1 MKLKQIIIG
10 LLILV
15 CGGAGVFA
23 WMHWHRA
30 AASEDAAGGGDATV
44 VSVQTG
50 TLKRMTLHHY
60 IEGYGLVNPAPA
72 TASGPA
78 ANAPLAAA
86 VAGVVAKINAV
97 EGQQVKKGDVVVEL
111 NSGAMTLDYAEQ
123 ELARQKKLWAQQH
136 NTSLRNL
143 QNAQAQLDSLQVVAP
158 LSGTVVS
165 LNVKPGMAVDVN
177 TVVADVMDLDR
188 LVVNTDI
195 PVSQAGE
202 LETGQTMQVLTE
214 PPVKAPITY
223 ISPTV
228 NTNDNT
234 VRARA
239 ALSANS
245 GLRPGQFVSLRIV
258 TAVHTNCL
266 AVPEE
271 SVVTD
276 QAGRSV
282 ISLVQGDEAIRTP
295 VQTGFKESGW
305 VEVQGKG
312 LKAGDT
318 VVTVGAYGLPEKTQ
332 IRVEGP

>member
-1 MKLKQIIIG
+1 MKPKQIIIG

-15 CGGAGVFA
+15 CGGAGLFA
-23 WMHWHRA
+23 WMHWHNA
-30 AASEDAAGGGDATV
+30 AASGVAGDGGDTSTL

-50 TLKRMTLHHY
+50 TLRRMTLHHY
-60 IEGYGLVNPAPA
+60 IAGYGIVNPAPA

-97 EGQQVKKGDVVVEL
+97 EGQMVKKGEVVVEL
-111 NSGAMTLDYAEQ
+111 NSGAATLDYAEQ
-123 ELARQKKLWAQQH
+123 ELARQKTLYTQH

-143 QNAQAQLDSLQVVAP
+143 QTAQAQLDSLQVVAP
-158 LSGTVVS
+158 LSGTIVS
-165 LNVKPGMAVDVN
+165 LNVKPGAAVDVN
-177 TVVADVMDLDR
+177 TVVADVMDLSR
-188 LVVNTDI
+188 LVVNTAI

-202 LETGQTMQVLTE
+202 LETGQQMQVLTD
-214 PPVKAPITY
+214 PPVKAAITY
-223 ISPTV
+223 VSPTV
-228 NTNDNT
+228 NTNNNT

-239 ALSANS
+239 ALPANS

-266 AVPEE
+266 AAPEQ

-276 QAGRSV
+276 QAGHSV
-282 ISLVQGDEAIRTP
+282 ISLVQGDEAIQTP
-295 VQTGFKESGW
+295 VQTGFHENGW

-318 VVTVGAYGLPEKTQ
+318 VVTVGAYGLPAKTKIQ
-332 IRVEGP
+332 VQQ